1 MKFSLRENFKMPK
14 FLSGEVLRLFSL
26 LLEYPAPGLERGA
39 RRCEAL
45 LRERCPEAAGLVGEF
60 SAYAAE
66 RGTEGREEDYAAVF
80 DLGSSCPL
88 YVGYHLF
95 GESYKRSAF
104 LLGLRERYRARGFEV
119 PGEDSDHL
127 PVMLRFLSACR
138 DGDLYRELV
147 EEAILPSL
155 DRMLEKSEGRAPAP
169 RPDPLSAD
177 RPELDP
183 ASPAGFRE
191 HGEVSA
197 SQRALP
203 CGLPTGSPDCAT
215 FCGAPQEMAP
225 MVEADDSPAGE
236 PKERSAAQK
245 AYIGVLKALRLALQ
259 SDPPGGA
266 GASRSEAPGGTEGDP
281 AGGDAEVAARVRA

>member
-1 MKFSLRENFKMPK
+1 MV
-14 FLSGEVLRLFSL
+14 SGEVLRLFSL

-39 RRCEAL
+39 WRCEAL
-45 LRERCPEAAGLVGEF
+45 LRDPSPEAADLVGEF
-60 SAYAAE
+60 STYAVG
-66 RGTEGREEDYAAVF
+66 RGTEGLEEDYAAVF

-119 PGEDSDHL
+119 PGELSDHL

-138 DGDLYRELV
+138 DEDLSRELV

-155 DRMLEKSEGRAPAP
+155 DRMLTKGGGGGPTPGPIQTS
-169 RPDPLSAD
+169 
-177 RPELDP
+177 
-183 ASPAGFRE
+183 
-191 HGEVSA
+191 
-197 SQRALP
+197 
-203 CGLPTGSPDCAT
+203 GLPDCAA
-215 FCGAPQEMAP
+215 FCGLAAPADSAPPPMAP

-245 AYIGVLKALRLALQ
+245 AYIGVLKALQLALQ
-259 SDPPGGA
+259 PDLPGGA
-266 GASRSEAPGGTEGDP
+266 GGGGEEA
-281 AGGDAEVAARVRA
+281 VRVHG